1 MHPPSWTPIRPLR
14 FSGLQAQHA
23 DAENAPRPATS
34 RRIRAARASAEPWN
48 GSERRKGRHR
58 GSLIRILDE
67 PMPTVAVVCG
77 SRSDLSTLKGCFDVL
92 DSYGIAWE
100 ASVISAHRQPD
111 ALHAYVAEAEA
122 AGVRLFIG
130 AAGLAAHLPGVLAS
144 LTAKPVIGIP
154 LDGGALGGADA
165 LYAVV
170 QMPPGVPV
178 ATVAIGSAGAKNAGH
193 LAARI
198 LALADEVVAAN
209 VAAFREDQASRAELR
224 IDPRA

>member
-1 MHPPSWTPIRPLR
+1 MS
-14 FSGLQAQHA
+14 
-23 DAENAPRPATS
+23 
-34 RRIRAARASAEPWN
+34 
-48 GSERRKGRHR
+48 
-58 GSLIRILDE
+58 
-67 PMPTVAVVCG
+67 TVAVICG
-77 SRSDLSTLKGCFDVL
+77 SPSDLPTLKGCFDVL
-92 DSYGIAWE
+92 DSYGIEWE

-111 ALHAYVAEAEA
+111 ALHAYVAAAEA
-122 AGVRLFIG
+122 GGVRVFIG

-144 LTAKPVIGIP
+144 LTARPVIGVP

-198 LALADEVVAAN
+198 LALSDPAVAER
-209 VAAFREDQASRAELR
+209 VTAFRADQAARAELR
-224 IDPRA
+224 IDPRR

>member
-1 MHPPSWTPIRPLR
+1 
-14 FSGLQAQHA
+14 
-23 DAENAPRPATS
+23 
-34 RRIRAARASAEPWN
+34 
-48 GSERRKGRHR
+48 
-58 GSLIRILDE
+58 
-67 PMPTVAVVCG
+67 MPTVAVVCG

-92 DSYGIAWE
+92 DGYEIEWE
-100 ASVISAHRQPD
+100 ASVISAHRQAD

-122 AGVRLFIG
+122 AGVKLFIG

-144 LTAKPVIGIP
+144 LTARPVIGIP
-154 LDGGALGGADA
+154 LDGGSLGGADA

-178 ATVAIGSAGAKNAGH
+178 ATVAIGGAGAKNAAH

-198 LALADEVVAAN
+198 LALGDEAVAGR
-209 VAAFREDQASRAELR
+209 VDAFREEQAAKAELR

>member
-1 MHPPSWTPIRPLR
+1 MAS
-14 FSGLQAQHA
+14 
-23 DAENAPRPATS
+23 PA
-34 RRIRAARASAEPWN
+34 
-48 GSERRKGRHR
+48 
-58 GSLIRILDE
+58 
-67 PMPTVAVVCG
+67 VAVVCG
-77 SRSDLSTLKGCFDVL
+77 SRSDLPTLKGCFDVL
-92 DSYGIAWE
+92 DSYAIAWE
-100 ASVISAHRQPD
+100 ASVISAHRQAD
-111 ALHAYVAEAEA
+111 ALHRYVAEAEA

-144 LTAKPVIGIP
+144 LTARPVIGIP

-178 ATVAIGSAGAKNAGH
+178 ASVAIGSAGAKNAGH

-198 LALADEVVAAN
+198 LALSDAAVAER
-209 VAAFREDQASRAELR
+209 VAAFRDEQATKAELR